1 MILASLRGRLIVSAQ
16 ADAGS
21 VLNTPATI
29 ALIARAAVASG
40 AGGVRV
46 EGLERIAA
54 TVRAVDV
61 PVIGIVKRAY
71 AGFEPYITATLREIA
86 EVCAA
91 GAAIVALDATG
102 RARPDGTTL
111 AAAIAAIHARDRLA
125 MADCAT
131 ERDVAQAISA
141 GADIVATTL
150 CGYTTET
157 AGTVLPALSLAAAA
171 KATGYFTIV
180 EGGIAAGDQVIA
192 AFAAGADAVV
202 VGTAI
207 TNIDARVRA
216 FDPRRLGVV

>member
-1 MILASLRGRLIVSAQ
+1 MIETLRGRLIVSVQ
-16 ADAGS
+16 ADAAS
-21 VLNTPATI
+21 VLNTPAAI

-40 AGGVRV
+40 AAGVRV
-46 EGLERIAA
+46 EGLARIAA

-71 AGFEPYITATLREIA
+71 AGFEPYITATQREIA

-102 RARPDGTTL
+102 RRRPDATTL
-111 AAAIAAIHARDRLA
+111 ADAIAAIHARDRLA
-125 MADCAT
+125 MADCST
-131 ERDVAQAISA
+131 ERDVAQAIAA

-150 CGYTTET
+150 CGYTQET
-157 AGTVLPALSLAAAA
+157 AGAPLPAFALAAAA
-171 KATGYFTIV
+171 KATGRFTIL
-180 EGGIAAGDQVIA
+180 EGGIATGDQVIA